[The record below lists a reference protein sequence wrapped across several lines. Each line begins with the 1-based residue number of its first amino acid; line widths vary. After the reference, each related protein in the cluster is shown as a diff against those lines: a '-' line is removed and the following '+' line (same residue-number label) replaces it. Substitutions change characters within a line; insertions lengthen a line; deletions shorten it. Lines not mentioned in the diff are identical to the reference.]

1 MVKKQ
6 TCGIW
11 MGTDSVIVYIKTDY
25 IYKNIAEDVAT
36 RFDTSNYKLDR
47 PFIKGKNKKV
57 ITLVKDELGG
67 KIITKFVGLRAK
79 TYIYLKYDGS
89 EDNKAKDTKKCII
102 KTKLKFENSKN
113 YYKQLNIQ
121 NINNRSVWIWKNK
134 FII

>member
-6 TCGIW
+6 TCAIW

-25 IYKNIAEDVAT
+25 IYKDIAEDVAT

-79 TYIYLKYDGS
+79 THIYLKYDGS

-102 KTKLKFENSKN
+102 KRKLKFENSKN
-113 YYKQLNIQ
+113 CYKQLNIQ
-121 NINNRSVWIWKNK
+121 NINNRGVWIWKNK